1 MEGSSGLADAA
12 IASRAADV
20 SAVWSV
26 IDFTDDLGFA
36 GDVSGSNPWP
46 LATALGQSGANA
58 PANTDFA
65 ARISGFLNIAV
76 ADTYTFKTLN
86 DDGVR
91 LRIGGNT
98 VISDNGYHPELPF
111 TGSLFLNPGAYAL
124 ELIFFEQFGEA
135 SLEFAVAQG
144 QGAFG
149 LVGAPGGP
157 TTSPT
162 AVPTPALLPGLMG
175 IGMAMWRKRKGE
187 LA

>member
-1 MEGSSGLADAA
+1 
-12 IASRAADV
+12 
-20 SAVWSV
+20 
-26 IDFTDDLGFA
+26 
-36 GDVSGSNPWP
+36 
-46 LATALGQSGANA
+46 
-58 PANTDFA
+58 
-65 ARISGFLNIAV
+65 LNIAV
-76 ADTYTFKTLN
+76 ADTYTFKTWN

-98 VISDNGYHPELPF
+98 VISDDSYHAEQPF
-111 TGSLFLNPGAYAL
+111 VGSLFLNPGAYAL
-124 ELIFFEQFGEA
+124 DLVFFERAGSA

-144 QGAFG
+144 LGSFG